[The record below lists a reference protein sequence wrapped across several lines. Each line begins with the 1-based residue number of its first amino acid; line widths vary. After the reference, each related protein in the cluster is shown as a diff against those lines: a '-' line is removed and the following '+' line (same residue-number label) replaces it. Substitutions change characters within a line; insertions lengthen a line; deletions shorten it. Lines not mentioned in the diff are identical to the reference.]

1 MVSRLDKQTTASVN
15 QTKVTSSDF
24 LTNFNRHPETD
35 QLVRLTNS
43 EAVKK
48 SLRNLILTQKTE
60 RFFQPDIGSNIYRI
74 LFEDMS
80 PQTAILLE
88 QYIIETISN
97 YEPRAGNVQV
107 FVQSDEFNNAYNV
120 SIMFTVINNSN
131 PIVLNLSL
139 NRVR

>member
-1 MVSRLDKQTTASVN
+1 MASRLDKQTTASVN
-15 QTKVTSSDF
+15 QSKVTSSDF
-24 LTNFNRHPETD
+24 LVNFNRHPETD

-43 EAVKK
+43 EAVKRA
-48 SLRNLILTQKTE
+48 LRNLILTQKTE
-60 RFFQPDIGSNIYRI
+60 RFFQPDIGSDINRI

-80 PQTAILLE
+80 PQTAIVLE
-88 QYIIETISN
+88 QYIIEVISN

-107 FVQSDEFNNAYNV
+107 FIQPDDFNHAYNV
-120 SIMFTVINNSN
+120 SIVFTIINNSN